1 VIPSFFRWL
10 GRNLG
15 TLLLAFAL
23 ALVVWVSSV
32 IAADPNIDCPTPIR
46 IPVDVIGQDPSTQLM
61 APLPAD
67 VSIQFFAPRSICDQL
82 NSSTVS
88 DALIDLTGLGAGTH
102 LVSVQPPQV
111 SVSPVRI
118 VEYDPQEVTVDLERL
133 VSQPFRV
140 NIAVTGEPALGF
152 QNGIPSI
159 DPEDVVVSGPE
170 SAVSQ
175 VAQIAGSVDIIG
187 AREAISQN
195 VGVRALNQA
204 GGVVT
209 GVEVSPTSVRVDIP
223 VIQLGRYREL
233 AVQVKT
239 EGQWARG
246 YRLTNITVSPPTVTV
261 FSEDPELITELP
273 GFVETLPIDLTDA
286 SDDVEANV
294 GLSLPEG
301 VSLVGRETVFV
312 QVGIAAIE
320 GNLVMNLPVEVIGL
334 NPELAAVVSPE
345 SVDVI
350 LFGPLPVLE
359 VLDPENIRVV
369 VDVTG
374 LEEGTWQLIPLVD
387 ILPDEVQVDGINPS
401 LVEVVLGP
409 VPTPTVT
416 PTPS

>member
-1 VIPSFFRWL
+1 
-10 GRNLG
+10 
-15 TLLLAFAL
+15 
-23 ALVVWVSSV
+23 
-32 IAADPNIDCPTPIR
+32 
-46 IPVDVIGQDPSTQLM
+46 
-61 APLPAD
+61 
-67 VSIQFFAPRSICDQL
+67 
-82 NSSTVS
+82 
-88 DALIDLTGLGAGTH
+88 
-102 LVSVQPPQV
+102 
-111 SVSPVRI
+111 
-118 VEYDPQEVTVDLERL
+118 
-133 VSQPFRV
+133 
-140 NIAVTGEPALGF
+140 
-152 QNGIPSI
+152 
-159 DPEDVVVSGPE
+159 
-170 SAVSQ
+170 
-175 VAQIAGSVDIIG
+175 VDIIG

>member
-1 VIPSFFRWL
+1 MISSFFHWL

-32 IAADPNIDCPTPIR
+32 ISADPNIDCPTPIR

-61 APLPAD
+61 EPLPAD
-67 VSIQFFAPRSICDQL
+67 VSIQFFAPRSICGQL
-82 NSSTVS
+82 GSSTVT
-88 DALIDLTGLGAGTH
+88 DALIDLTGLSTGTH
-102 LVSVQPPQV
+102 LVSVQPPTV
-111 SVSPVRI
+111 SVTPVRI
-118 VEYDPQEVTVDLERL
+118 VDYSPQEVTVVLEQM

-140 NIAVTGEPALGF
+140 EVVITGEPALGF

-159 DPEDVVVSGPE
+159 EPEEVVVSGPE
-170 SAVSQ
+170 SAVAQ
-175 VAQIAGSVDIIG
+175 VAQIAGLMDIAE
-187 AREAISQN
+187 AREGVSRD
-195 VGVRALNQA
+195 VGVRPLNDA
-204 GGVVT
+204 GGIVT
-209 GVEVSPTSVRVDIP
+209 GVEVSPTSVQVTIP

-233 AVQVKT
+233 AVQVNT
-239 EGQWARG
+239 QGQWARG

-261 FSEDPELITELP
+261 FSEDPEFINSLP

-334 NPELAAVVSPE
+334 NPELEAVVSPE

-374 LEEGTWQLIPLVD
+374 LAEGIWQLIPLVD

-401 LVEVVLGP
+401 LVEVTLGP
-409 VPTPTVT
+409 APTPTVT
-416 PTPS
+416 PTP